1 MLEQRAAS
9 RTRDVLRLPL
19 VTVGVGVGAGLAGIA
34 IVLVLNAT
42 AWLAF
47 GHVPGQDLIAS
58 FEATP
63 PWRRFAALVVAGVVG
78 AVGWYLLRR
87 GTPVRSDEELV
98 AGGRAPAAKTVL
110 DALLQMAVIGL
121 GASTG
126 RELAPRQLGALVG
139 AWLSDRTGLSADERR
154 ALVACGAGAGLA
166 AVYDVPLG
174 GAIFALEVLYLGLRT
189 TVIVMALTTSVVA
202 AVIGRMLVPD
212 RPLFELGALEAT
224 PSLWVWALLAGPLFG
239 LGGAWFTRTTGRLV
253 QRRPAGTRILWV
265 MPLAF
270 AGVGLLAWP
279 LPAML
284 GDGAALS
291 STAFDMH
298 TALTLLA
305 LVLVVKVVAT
315 LATFASGAA
324 GGTMTPSVAFGAAL
338 GALTGGL
345 WSMLWPGTEL
355 AAFAVVGAAAFLAS
369 AIRAP
374 ITAIVLVLEFTGQ
387 GLGFSVPVLLAV
399 AGSAA
404 IGRLIERGRVT
415 GAY

>member
-1 MLEQRAAS
+1 MTSANPVPR
-9 RTRDVLRLPL
+9 RFLRLGL
-19 VTVGVGVGAGLAGIA
+19 VTLGVGVGAGLAGIA
-34 IVLVLNAT
+34 IVAVLNVT

-47 GHVPGQDLIAS
+47 AHQPGQSLLAS

-63 PWRRFAALVVAGVVG
+63 PWRRFTALLVAGVVG

-87 GTPVRSDEELV
+87 GDRVRTDEEVV
-98 AGGRAPAAKTVL
+98 AGARTPAARTTL

-139 AWLSDRTGLSADERR
+139 AWLSDRTGLSAGERR

-189 TVIVMALTTSVVA
+189 KVIVMALTTSVVSA
-202 AVIGRMLVPD
+202 LLGRMLVPD
-212 RPLFELGALEAT
+212 RPLFELTALEAT
-224 PSLWVWALLAGPLFG
+224 PSLWLWAVIAGPMLG
-239 LGGAWFTRTTGRLV
+239 LGGAWFTRTTAWAVRH
-253 QRRPAGTRILWV
+253 RPTGTRILWV
-265 MPLAF
+265 MPLVF

-279 LPAML
+279 LPAVL
-284 GDGAALS
+284 GDGGALS
-291 STAFDMH
+291 TTAFDAR
-298 TALTLLA
+298 TLLVLLA
-305 LVLVVKVVAT
+305 LVIAVKLVAT
-315 LATFASGAA
+315 LATFAAGAA

-338 GALTGGL
+338 GALTGAL
-345 WSMLWPGTEL
+345 WSMVWPGTEL

-374 ITAIVLVLEFTGQ
+374 ITAVVLVLEFTGQ
-387 GLGFSVPVLLAV
+387 GLAFSGPVIVAV
-399 AGSAA
+399 AGAA
-404 IGRLIERGRVT
+404 LVGRLIERTRLT